1 MNASVFAEVLKI
13 KLKKIK
19 NIYKFITLNK
29 KWGVKKMKIC
39 GKKLIAG
46 AAALAMAMACSPIGG
61 FATENSV
68 SITKVEILN
77 DGTEATVA
85 KTVENPTAETTGIT
99 LTTAQLMRVTAVL
112 KSGEANTAGEISFL
126 SNISDSQALDNSTIQ
141 YVDQQTYTAGENEVV
156 TITFRPRTTIGQS
169 GIGTFVAKA
178 GGTDVATAA
187 TFNYTVEAPKSN
199 MTFTATTSTSIKPNE
214 SVSFSLKDGET
225 NVTDAT
231 IQAKNGDT
239 VSNATYDGN
248 TGLYTI
254 TFAAAGTYTVTA
266 TKDGYNTPTTI
277 TVSVVENTI
286 VPDEDKPVVEG
297 SLANALNGIAQ
308 GGVSADLPGQAAGT
322 GANYDIAYTVSAPEG
337 KATYN
342 EAAKTITLN
351 DGVFAAKVI
360 VNANIGE
367 TINEQKVIYLV
378 RDPATN
384 ISFGNL
390 ALISTTAGEDAFA
403 STEKLTA
410 ANVDDVAKNA
420 IKVEALNYA
429 LDRAVPI
436 SAIKSAIDYDMN
448 DDVTLSEYRMLKLL
462 FEGND
467 NFTADKLTAQR
478 SSWISQP

>member
-1 MNASVFAEVLKI
+1 MNASIFAEVLKI

-61 FATENSV
+61 FAAENSV

-85 KTVENPTAETTGIT
+85 KTVENPTVETTGIT

-126 SNISDSQALDNSTIQ
+126 SNISDSQTLDNNTIQ

-156 TITFRPRTTIGQS
+156 TITFHPRTTINQG

-187 TFNYTVEAPKSN
+187 TFNYTVEVPKSN

-214 SVSFSLKDGET
+214 SVSFEVKNTDGT
-225 NVTDAT
+225 AISGAT
-231 IQAKNGDT
+231 LSATTGAEGFTPLTATTGDNGT
-239 VSNATYDGN
+239 AS
-248 TGLYTI
+248 I

-277 TVSVVENTI
+277 TVSVVENTT
-286 VPDEDKPVVEG
+286 VPEEEKEEVTNSLKEGLNGVTQGAAESTLPDKAGVYNISYTIDATKGKVNKTDNKL
-297 SLANALNGIAQ
+297 SLA
-308 GGVSADLPGQAAGT
+308 
-322 GANYDIAYTVSAPEG
+322 
-337 KATYN
+337 
-342 EAAKTITLN
+342 
-351 DGVFAAKVI
+351 DGVFAAKVT
-360 VNANIGE
+360 VNASVGENI
-367 TINEQKVIYLV
+367 TEQKVIYLV
-378 RDPATN
+378 RDNTKN

-390 ALISTTAGEDAFA
+390 ALISTAAGEDAFA

-410 ANVDDVAKNA
+410 ANVDEVAKNA

-429 LDRAVPI
+429 LDRAIPI
-436 SAIKSAIDYDMN
+436 SVIKSAIDYDMN
-448 DDVTLSEYRMLKLL
+448 NDVTLSEYRMLKLL
-462 FEGND
+462 FEGNE
-467 NFTADKLTAQR
+467 NFTADNLTAQR
-478 SSWISQP
+478 SNWLPQQP

>member
-1 MNASVFAEVLKI
+1 
-13 KLKKIK
+13 
-19 NIYKFITLNK
+19 
-29 KWGVKKMKIC
+29 MKIC

-77 DGTEATVA
+77 DGTGAAVA
-85 KTVENPTAETTGIT
+85 KAVENPTAATEGIT

-126 SNISDSQALDNSTIQ
+126 SNINGSETLDNSTIQ

-187 TFNYTVEAPKSN
+187 TFNYSVAEAKKD
-199 MTFTATTSTSIKPNE
+199 MTFAATTSTSIAPNGT
-214 SVSFSLKDGET
+214 VSFTLKEGEANVEGAEVKAVSGET
-225 NVTDAT
+225 
-231 IQAKNGDT
+231 
-239 VSNATYDGN
+239 TYPAAYADGM
-248 TGLYTI
+248 YTI
-254 TFAAAGTYTVTA
+254 TFAAVGTYSVTA
-266 TKDGYNTPTTI
+266 TKEGYNTPTAI
-277 TVSVVENTI
+277 TVNVVENTT
-286 VPDEDKPVVEG
+286 VPDEDKPVVEENL
-297 SLANALNGIAQ
+297 SNALNGIAQ
-308 GGVSADLPGQAAGT
+308 GGLSAVLPGQAAGT

-337 KATYN
+337 KATYS
-342 EAAKTITLN
+342 EADKTITLN
-351 DGVFAAKVI
+351 DGVFAAKVT
-360 VNANIGE
+360 VTANIGG

-378 RDPATN
+378 RDASTN

-390 ALISTTAGEDAFA
+390 ALISTAAGEDAFA

-410 ANVDDVAKNA
+410 ANVDEVAKNA

-436 SAIKSAIDYDMN
+436 SVIKSAIDYDMN
-448 DDVTLSEYRMLKLL
+448 NDVTLSEYRMLKLL
-462 FEGND
+462 FEGNE

-478 SSWISQP
+478 SSWLSQQP